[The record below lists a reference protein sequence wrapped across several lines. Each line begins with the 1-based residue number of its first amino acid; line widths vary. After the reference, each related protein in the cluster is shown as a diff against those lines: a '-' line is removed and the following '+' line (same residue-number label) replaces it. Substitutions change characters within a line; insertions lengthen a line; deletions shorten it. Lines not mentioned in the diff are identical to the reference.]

1 MQSPSCFE
9 STNRLPRL
17 PIFRR
22 QEQRHLGNRA
32 SRRTSAG
39 DSVRNDFP
47 VCIGADE
54 SDDDA
59 RPRFDPRFRALA
71 LLMFR
76 QAIHVLLFASLILIG
91 LGGCFA
97 RPGKLTFKND
107 PSPYQRVAS
116 QIEYPDVAPGKAS
129 QEWTAPPLALSL
141 EDEPVY
147 WQLTIEEA
155 VQLAL
160 RNSRVLR
167 DLGGLLLRSPETT
180 PTMYEPALA
189 QTDPRFGIEAA
200 LSEFDATVA
209 LDALGGKND
218 RPLNN
223 NGGPNTPESFLQDVT
238 VVEGEIQ
245 KRAATGSLFAL
256 RHILDYD
263 ANNTPSNRFP
273 TIWNTHVEGEFRQP
287 LLQGAGVNYN
297 RIAGPNGVPG
307 QSNGVLI
314 ARTNSDISLAD
325 FELGVRDLVSNVENA
340 YWDLY
345 FAYRDLD
352 ARVSARNSALDSW
365 RRVNA
370 LYIAG
375 RLGAERE
382 AEVRE
387 QYFRFEEEAQNAL
400 AGRLLE
406 GTQTNNGSS
415 GGSFRATG
423 GVQVAERRLRL
434 ILGLPIS
441 DGRLIRPA
449 DEPPLVKVIFD
460 WDEVT
465 SEALVRR
472 AELRRQK
479 WIVKRRELEL
489 IAARNYL
496 LPQLDAVGLYRWR
509 GMGDTL
515 IADSDA
521 ALDRF
526 DEAYDNLLNGY
537 YQEWQVGMEFS
548 MPLGFRRGHAAVRN
562 AQLLLARE
570 RAVLDEQ
577 EREVLLGL
585 SNAIAEVERAWTVA
599 QTNYNRR
606 LAARNHLSAV
616 QAAFESDKADLDM
629 VLEAQR
635 RTSDADRSYFAT
647 LAEYALAIK
656 NVHFEKGSLLDH
668 NEVYLAEGPWPDKA
682 YDDADKRRWRNRPI
696 WPLNYIF
703 KKGPVVSAGP
713 LPQQTVPLA
722 PSTPEVVPLPSPD
735 APPLPEAS
743 PPGETSVGESTS
755 NQPLAAGNP
764 LPASVTVSDA
774 EIESDAPGRTA
785 TASASGGPMRS
796 AVWPRRWQ

>member
-1 MQSPSCFE
+1 M
-9 STNRLPRL
+9 
-17 PIFRR
+17 
-22 QEQRHLGNRA
+22 
-32 SRRTSAG
+32 
-39 DSVRNDFP
+39 
-47 VCIGADE
+47 
-54 SDDDA
+54 
-59 RPRFDPRFRALA
+59 FRALC
-71 LLMFR
+71 LLMLR
-76 QAIHVLLFASLILIG
+76 QAIHASLLASLILIG

-97 RPGKLTFKND
+97 RKGKLTFKSN
-107 PSPYQRVAS
+107 PAPYQRIAS
-116 QIEYPDVAPGKAS
+116 EIEYADVAAGKAS

-141 EDEPVY
+141 DREPVY
-147 WQLTIEEA
+147 WELPVEEA
-155 VQLAL
+155 VRLAL
-160 RNSRVLR
+160 ANSRVLR

-180 PTMYEPALA
+180 PTMYGPALTE
-189 QTDPRFGIEAA
+189 TDPRFGIEAA
-200 LSEFDATVA
+200 LSEFDAIVA
-209 LDALGGKND
+209 LQALGGKND

-223 NGGPNTPESFLQDVT
+223 NGGPNSPESFLQDVT

-297 RIAGPNGVPG
+297 RIAGLNGVPG
-307 QSNGVLI
+307 QSNGVLV
-314 ARTNSDISLAD
+314 ARVNTDISLAD
-325 FELGVRDLVSNVENA
+325 FEMGVRDLVSNVENA

-352 ARVSARNSALDSW
+352 AKISARNSALESW

-370 LYIAG
+370 LFIAG

-382 AEVRE
+382 AEIRE
-387 QYFRFEEEAQNAL
+387 QYFRFEEEVQNAL

-434 ILGLPIS
+434 LLGLPIN

-449 DEPPLVKVIFD
+449 DEPPLAKVIFD

-479 WIVKRRELEL
+479 WIIKRRELEL
-489 IAARNYL
+489 AAARNYL

-515 IADSDA
+515 IAQSDA

-548 MPLGFRRGHAAVRN
+548 MPLGFRRGHSAVRN
-562 AQLLLARE
+562 AQLQLARE
-570 RAVLDEQ
+570 RSVLDEQ

-585 SNAIAEVERAWTVA
+585 SNAIAEVERAWGVA

-606 LAARNHLSAV
+606 LAARSHLSAV
-616 QAAFESDKADLDM
+616 EAAFESDKADLDM

-635 RTSDADRSYFAT
+635 RTSEADTRFFAT

-668 NEVYLAEGPWPDKA
+668 NEVYLAEGPWPGKA
-682 YDDADKRRWRNRPI
+682 YDDAEKRDWRTRPI

-703 KKGPVVSAGP
+703 KKGPVISAGP
-713 LPQQTVPLA
+713 LPQQTVPLSPA
-722 PSTPEVVPLPSPD
+722 QPEVIPLPVPDSP
-735 APPLPEAS
+735 PVPEPL
-743 PPGETSVGESTS
+743 PPGETSASERAH
-755 NQPLAAGNP
+755 NQSLAAEHP
-764 LPASVTVSDA
+764 QPASVTVSDSQTDRSA
-774 EIESDAPGRTA
+774 DGQRITPGTIRA
-785 TASASGGPMRS
+785 AMQS
-796 AVWPRRWQ
+796 AVWPQRWQ

>member
-1 MQSPSCFE
+1 MLCPAIQFS
-9 STNRLPRL
+9 LL
-17 PIFRR
+17 
-22 QEQRHLGNRA
+22 
-32 SRRTSAG
+32 AG
-39 DSVRNDFP
+39 
-47 VCIGADE
+47 
-54 SDDDA
+54 
-59 RPRFDPRFRALA
+59 
-71 LLMFR
+71 
-76 QAIHVLLFASLILIG
+76 LIVVG

-97 RPGKLTFKND
+97 RQDKLVFKSD
-107 PSPYQRVAS
+107 PALYQHAARE
-116 QIEYPDVAPGKAS
+116 IEYPDVAPGKAS

-141 EDEPVY
+141 EREPLY
-147 WQLTIEEA
+147 WEMSVEEA
-155 VQLAL
+155 VRLAL
-160 RNSRVLR
+160 QNSRVLR

-180 PTMYEPALA
+180 PTTYGPALVE
-189 QTDPRFGIEAA
+189 TDPRFGIEAA

-209 LDALGGKND
+209 LSALGGKND

-223 NGGPNTPESFLQDVT
+223 NGGPNSPESFLQDVT
-238 VVEGEIQ
+238 VVEGKIQ

-273 TIWNTHVEGEFRQP
+273 TIWNSHVVGEFRQP
-287 LLQGAGVNYN
+287 LLRGAGVDYN
-297 RIAGPNGVPG
+297 RIAGLNGAPG
-307 QSNGVLI
+307 QSNGVLV
-314 ARTNSDISLAD
+314 ARVNTDVSLAD
-325 FELGVRDLVSNVENA
+325 FEMGVRDLVSNVENA

-352 ARVSARNSALDSW
+352 AKISARNSALESW

-370 LYIAG
+370 LFIAG

-382 AEVRE
+382 AEIRE
-387 QYFRFEEEAQNAL
+387 QYFRFEEEVQNAL

-434 ILGLPIS
+434 LLGLPIS

-449 DEPPLVKVIFD
+449 DEPPLARVIFD
-460 WDEVT
+460 WEEVT

-479 WIVKRRELEL
+479 WLIKRSELEL
-489 IAARNYL
+489 AAARNFL

-509 GMGDTL
+509 GLGDTL

-521 ALDRF
+521 ALERF
-526 DEAYDNLLNGY
+526 DEVYDNLLNGY

-562 AQLLLARE
+562 AQLRLARE
-570 RAVLDEQ
+570 RSILDEQ

-585 SNAIAEVERAWTVA
+585 SNAIAELERAWGVA

-606 LAARNHLSAV
+606 LAARQHLAAV
-616 QAAFESDKADLDM
+616 ESAFEADKADLDM

-635 RTSDADRSYFAT
+635 RTSEADTRFFAT

-668 NEVYLAEGPWPDKA
+668 NEVYLAEGPWPGKA
-682 YDDADKRRWRNRPI
+682 YDDAEKRNWRSKPI

-703 KKGPVVSAGP
+703 KKGPVISAGP
-713 LPQQTVPLA
+713 LPQQTIPA
-722 PSTPEVVPLPSPD
+722 TPTMTTPEAIPLPAPD
-735 APPLPEAS
+735 GAPLPEAL
-743 PPGETSVGESTS
+743 PHGETSANAATSEQST
-755 NQPLAAGNP
+755 AAENVS
-764 LPASVTVSDA
+764 PASITVSDTQ
-774 EIESDAPGRTA
+774 SDLNDSGQAAAPRSMRA
-785 TASASGGPMRS
+785 ALRS
-796 AVWPRRWQ
+796 AVWPPRWQ

>member
-1 MQSPSCFE
+1 
-9 STNRLPRL
+9 
-17 PIFRR
+17 
-22 QEQRHLGNRA
+22 
-32 SRRTSAG
+32 
-39 DSVRNDFP
+39 
-47 VCIGADE
+47 
-54 SDDDA
+54 
-59 RPRFDPRFRALA
+59 
-71 LLMFR
+71 MFR
-76 QAIHVLLFASLILIG
+76 PVAHISLLASLMVIG
-91 LGGCFA
+91 LGGCSA
-97 RPGKLTFKND
+97 RQGKLTFKHD
-107 PSPYQRVAS
+107 AAHYRHVAS
-116 QIEYPDVAPGKAS
+116 QIEHPDVAPGKAS
-129 QEWTAPPLALSL
+129 QEFTAPPLVLSL
-141 EDEPVY
+141 EQEPVY
-147 WQLTIEEA
+147 WDLPIEEA

-160 RNSRVLR
+160 ANSRVLR

-180 PTMYEPALA
+180 PTTFEPAIVE
-189 QTDPRFGIEAA
+189 TDPRFGIEAA
-200 LSEFDATVA
+200 LSEFDAIVA
-209 LDALGGKND
+209 LQALGGKND

-223 NGGPNTPESFLQDVT
+223 TGGPNSPQSFLQDVT

-263 ANNTPSNRFP
+263 ANTTPSNQFP

-297 RIAGPNGVPG
+297 RIAGPNGIPG
-307 QSNGVLI
+307 QSNGVLV
-314 ARTNSDISLAD
+314 ARVNTDISQAD
-325 FELGVRDLVSNVENA
+325 FELGVRDFVSNVENA

-352 ARVSARNSALDSW
+352 ARIAARNAALDSW

-375 RLGAERE
+375 RRGGEAERE
-382 AEVRE
+382 AEARE
-387 QYFRFEEEAQNAL
+387 QYFRFEEEVQNAL
-400 AGRLLE
+400 AGRLIE

-434 ILGLPIS
+434 LMGLPIS

-449 DEPPLVKVIFD
+449 DEPPLAKVIFD
-460 WDEVT
+460 WNEVT
-465 SEALVRR
+465 AESLVRR

-479 WIVKRRELEL
+479 WIIKRRELEL
-489 IAARNYL
+489 AAARNYL

-515 IADSDA
+515 IAESGA

-562 AQLLLARE
+562 AQLQLARE

-585 SNAIAEVERAWTVA
+585 SNAIAEVERAWIVA

-635 RTSDADRSYFAT
+635 RTSDADRSYFAN

-668 NEVYLAEGPWPDKA
+668 NDVFLAEGPWPGKA
-682 YDDADKRRWRNRPI
+682 YDDAQQRDWRKRPV

-703 KKGPVVSAGP
+703 KKGPVISAGP
-713 LPQQTVPLA
+713 VPQQTIPLA
-722 PSTPEVVPLPSPD
+722 PNTEVIPLPDPD
-735 APPLPEAS
+735 GPPSPEAL
-743 PPGETSVGESTS
+743 PPSQRSTGESTGDHALPAENS
-755 NQPLAAGNP
+755 W
-764 LPASVTVSDA
+764 PASVTISDTRA
-774 EIESDAPGRTA
+774 GADA
-785 TASASGGPMRS
+785 GGKTFSPRAIGAAVRS
-796 AVWPRRWQ
+796 AVWPPRWQ

>member
-1 MQSPSCFE
+1 MIC
-9 STNRLPRL
+9 
-17 PIFRR
+17 
-22 QEQRHLGNRA
+22 QR
-32 SRRTSAG
+32 
-39 DSVRNDFP
+39 FP
-47 VCIGADE
+47 
-54 SDDDA
+54 
-59 RPRFDPRFRALA
+59 A
-71 LLMFR
+71 LLMTG
-76 QAIHVLLFASLILIG
+76 LITIG
-91 LGGCFA
+91 LSGCFA
-97 RPGKLTFKND
+97 RQDKLNFKTN
-107 PSPYQRVAS
+107 PVPYQRFAS
-116 QIEYPDVAPGKAS
+116 EIEYPDVAPGKAS
-129 QEWTAPPLALSL
+129 QEWTAPPLVLSMAR
-141 EDEPVY
+141 EPDY
-147 WQLTIEEA
+147 WELTVEEA

-160 RNSRVLR
+160 KNSRVLR
-167 DLGGLLLRSPETT
+167 DLGGILLRSPETT
-180 PTMYEPALA
+180 PTTYGPALT
-189 QTDPRFGIEAA
+189 QTDPRFGVEAA

-209 LDALGGKND
+209 LSALGGKND

-223 NGGPNTPESFLQDVT
+223 NGGPNSPESFLQDVT
-238 VVEGEIQ
+238 VVEGEIR

-297 RIAGPNGVPG
+297 RIAGLNGVPG
-307 QSNGVLI
+307 QANGVLV
-314 ARTNSDISLAD
+314 ARVNTDISLAD
-325 FELGVRDLVSNVENA
+325 FEIGVRDLVSNVENA

-352 ARVSARNSALDSW
+352 AKISARNSALESW

-382 AEVRE
+382 AEIRE
-387 QYFRFEEEAQNAL
+387 QYFRFEEEVQNAL
-400 AGRLLE
+400 AGRLFE
-406 GTQTNNGSS
+406 GTQNNNGSS
-415 GGSFRATG
+415 GGTFRSTG
-423 GVQVAERRLRL
+423 GVQIAERRLRL
-434 ILGLPIS
+434 LLGLPIN

-449 DEPPLVKVIFD
+449 DEPPLAKVIFD
-460 WDEVT
+460 WEEVT

-489 IAARNYL
+489 AAARNYL

-509 GMGDTL
+509 GLGDTL
-515 IADSDA
+515 LADSGVP
-521 ALDRF
+521 LDRF

-537 YQEWQVGMEFS
+537 YQEWQVGMEFA

-562 AQLLLARE
+562 AQLHVARE

-585 SNAIAEVERAWTVA
+585 SNSIAEVERAWTVT

-606 LAARNHLSAV
+606 LAAHNHLAAV
-616 QAAFESDKADLDM
+616 EAAFESDKSDLDM

-635 RTSDADRSYFAT
+635 RTSDADSRYFAT

-668 NEVYLAEGPWPDKA
+668 DEVYLAEGPWPGKA
-682 YDDADKRRWRNRPI
+682 YDDAEKRDWRARPI

-703 KKGPVVSAGP
+703 KKGPVVSTGP
-713 LPQQTVPLA
+713 LPQETVPL
-722 PSTPEVVPLPSPD
+722 PPTTPEAIPLP
-735 APPLPEAS
+735 APEGAPLPEAL
-743 PPGETSVGESTS
+743 PPVEKTADDATSY
-755 NQPLAAGNP
+755 QALADEN
-764 LPASVTVSDA
+764 LRPASVTVTDTPTDA
-774 EIESDAPGRTA
+774 DTSGQPAAHDPIR
-785 TASASGGPMRS
+785 SARRS
-796 AVWPRRWQ
+796 AVWPPR

>member
-1 MQSPSCFE
+1 
-9 STNRLPRL
+9 
-17 PIFRR
+17 
-22 QEQRHLGNRA
+22 
-32 SRRTSAG
+32 
-39 DSVRNDFP
+39 
-47 VCIGADE
+47 
-54 SDDDA
+54 
-59 RPRFDPRFRALA
+59 
-71 LLMFR
+71 MFCR
-76 QAIHVLLFASLILIG
+76 AIHASLWASLIVVG

-97 RPGKLTFKND
+97 RRDKLVFKNN
-107 PSPYQRVAS
+107 PAPYQRVAS
-116 QIEYPDVAPGKAS
+116 EIEYPDVAPGKAS

-141 EDEPVY
+141 DREPAY
-147 WQLTIEEA
+147 WEITVEEA

-160 RNSRVLR
+160 ANSRVLR
-167 DLGGLLLRSPETT
+167 DLGGLLLRSPEAT
-180 PTMYEPALA
+180 PTMYGPAVTE
-189 QTDPRFGIEAA
+189 TDPRFGIEAA

-209 LDALGGKND
+209 LAALGGKND
-218 RPLNN
+218 RPLNTT
-223 NGGPNTPESFLQDVT
+223 GTPDTFQQDVT

-263 ANNTPSNRFP
+263 ANTTADTSGTLFP
-273 TIWNTHVEGEFRQP
+273 TIWNTQVEGEFRQP

-297 RIAGPNGVPG
+297 RIAGLNGVPG
-307 QSNGVLI
+307 QANGVLV
-314 ARTNSDISLAD
+314 ARVNTDISLAD
-325 FELGVRDLVSNVENA
+325 FEMGVRDLVSNVENA

-352 ARVSARNSALDSW
+352 ARISARNSALESW

-370 LYIAG
+370 LFIAG

-387 QYFRFEEEAQNAL
+387 QYFRFEEEVQNAL

-434 ILGLPIS
+434 LLGLPIS

-449 DEPPLVKVIFD
+449 DEPPLARVIFD

-479 WIVKRRELEL
+479 WMVKRRELEL
-489 IAARNYL
+489 AAARNYL

-515 IADSDA
+515 IADIGA
-521 ALDRF
+521 ELDRF

-548 MPLGFRRGHAAVRN
+548 MPLGFRRGHTAVRN
-562 AQLLLARE
+562 AQLQLARE

-585 SNAIAEVERAWTVA
+585 SNAIAEVERAWGVA

-606 LAARNHLSAV
+606 LAARQHLAAV
-616 QAAFESDKADLDM
+616 ESAFEADKADLDM

-635 RTSDADRSYFAT
+635 RTSEADTRYFAT

-668 NEVYLAEGPWPDKA
+668 NEVYLAEGPWPGKA
-682 YDDADKRRWRNRPI
+682 YDDADKRRWRDRPI

-703 KKGPVVSAGP
+703 KKGPVISAGP
-713 LPQQTVPLA
+713 VAQQTVPFA
-722 PSTPEVVPLPSPD
+722 ATTPEVVPLPKPD
-735 APPLPEAS
+735 GPQPPEVLPPSAAS
-743 PPGETSVGESTS
+743 GDPAASDQPMGLEDPP
-755 NQPLAAGNP
+755 
-764 LPASVTVSDA
+764 PASVSVSDSRGN
-774 EIESDAPGRTA
+774 SDASIRAFSPHAIGA
-785 TASASGGPMRS
+785 AMQS
-796 AVWPRRWQ
+796 AVPPPRGK